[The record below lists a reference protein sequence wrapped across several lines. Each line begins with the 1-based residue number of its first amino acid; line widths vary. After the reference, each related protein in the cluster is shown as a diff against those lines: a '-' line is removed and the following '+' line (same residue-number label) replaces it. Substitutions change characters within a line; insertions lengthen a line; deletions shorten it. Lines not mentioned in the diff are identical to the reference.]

1 MGRNIADCH
10 VIQSSLISHQ
20 LTVAQ
25 PPAGPPYISN
35 YIAMVQNLGL
45 NFINNL
51 AAKKC
56 RKGFSD
62 AFNERIVLDKRMY

>member
-10 VIQSSLISHQ
+10 VIQSGLISHQ

-25 PPAGPPYISN
+25 PYISN

-62 AFNERIVLDKRMY
+62 AFNERIVFDKRMY

>member
-10 VIQSSLISHQ
+10 VIQSGLISHQ

-25 PPAGPPYISN
+25 PGRPYISN

-56 RKGFSD
+56 WKRVSD
-62 AFNERIVLDKRMY
+62 AFNERIVFDKRMH

>member
-10 VIQSSLISHQ
+10 VIQSSLISQQ

-25 PPAGPPYISN
+25 PGQPYISN

-51 AAKKC
+51 AAKNC
-56 RKGFSD
+56 RERFSD
-62 AFNERIVLDKRMY
+62 ALNERIVFDKRMY